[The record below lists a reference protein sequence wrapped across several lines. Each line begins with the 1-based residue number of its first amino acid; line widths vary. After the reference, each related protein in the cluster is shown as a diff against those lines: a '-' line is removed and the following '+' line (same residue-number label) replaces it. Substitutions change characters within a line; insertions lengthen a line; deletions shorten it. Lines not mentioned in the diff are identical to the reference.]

1 MKTLK
6 EKKEDKLYKCPM
18 CKNEYCTLEEIYFKE
33 KDVEKCFKD
42 ILNKIDK
49 KIKGTFM
56 TKELSYND
64 IEEIIKNESGFNK

>member
-1 MKTLK
+1 MNNNIKMMEMQIEKIAKKKFEYWK
-6 EKKEDKLYKCPM
+6 EK
-18 CKNEYCTLEEIYFKE
+18 F
-33 KDVEKCFKD
+33 VKD

>member
-1 MKTLK
+1 MNNNIKMMEMQIEKIAKKKFEYWK
-6 EKKEDKLYKCPM
+6 EE
-18 CKNEYCTLEEIYFKE
+18 F
-33 KDVEKCFKD
+33 VKD

-64 IEEIIKNESGFNK
+64 IEEIIKTKSGFKE

>member
-1 MKTLK
+1 MKTLR
-6 EKKEDKLYKCPM
+6 EKINGYDPITQIVVKR
-18 CKNEYCTLEEIYFKE
+18 
-33 KDVEKCFKD
+33 DVEECFKD

-64 IEEIIKNESGFNK
+64 IEEIIKTKSGFEE